1 MKLRTSQ
8 LFKMARSLE
17 AFGSQFS
24 RDHVSPSL
32 LFFRLSVSLLLLT
45 LITLGKVCVYLFFF
59 IIFFFAEN
67 KLRLVGTSATMDTKL
82 RHYNENC
89 FCELLTSLVCNGL
102 SLLFDARYGRVNFV
116 LASRLELLKEVQRLQ
131 VKQPY
136 NFFFVC
142 VCLFVCLLLFVLGF
156 FQSLSSTFGLKVMW
170 CITKM
175 PF

>member
-1 MKLRTSQ
+1 MS
-8 LFKMARSLE
+8 LF
-17 AFGSQFS
+17 
-24 RDHVSPSL
+24 
-32 LFFRLSVSLLLLT
+32 
-45 LITLGKVCVYLFFF
+45 
-59 IIFFFAEN
+59 IFFYYFFSAEN

-136 NFFFVC
+136 KFF

-156 FQSLSSTFGLKVMW
+156 FQSLSSTFDLKVMW

>member
-17 AFGSQFS
+17 ALGSQFS

-32 LFFRLSVSLLLLT
+32 LFFRLSVSLLSLT
-45 LITLGKVCVYLFFF
+45 LITLGKVCVSIYFFLLF
-59 IIFFFAEN
+59 FFFAEN

-136 NFFFVC
+136 NFFC

-156 FQSLSSTFGLKVMW
+156 FQSLSSTFDLKVMW